1 MFDICANHL
10 VVLGY
15 LFRNG
20 FVHENYS
27 GDPDQYLLAPEP
39 MKFTWKPRW

>member
-10 VVLGY
+10 VVWAVCFGMV
-15 LFRNG
+15 
-20 FVHENYS
+20 FVRENYS